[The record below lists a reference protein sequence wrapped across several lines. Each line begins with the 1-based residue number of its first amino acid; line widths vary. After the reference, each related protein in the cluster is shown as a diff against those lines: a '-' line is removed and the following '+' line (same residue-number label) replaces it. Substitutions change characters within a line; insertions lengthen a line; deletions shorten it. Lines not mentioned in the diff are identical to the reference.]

1 MAFDPV
7 SFNAESV
14 IQAALGDIG
23 VVSLEDGQTVSP
35 AQGQDGLRR
44 LNAMISSWSI
54 HRLAI
59 PFISREV
66 FNVVALQSTYTVG
79 PGGDFDTIRPTQ
91 ITGASLL
98 LNSST
103 PPIEIPNGILT
114 DNMYEA
120 IAIKG
125 LTALLWTS
133 AYFNPLYA
141 SGLASIFLW
150 PTPTTADNDFV
161 LYRGDQVQGF
171 SNLTTAASFPPGYF
185 EAFEYQLALRLAIPY
200 GQQPS
205 QGLQRMA
212 AEAFATIKREN
223 YKMNDAQLDPAWTHD
238 QRGWYNILTGTG
250 GGS

>member
-7 SFNAESV
+7 SFNALSV
-14 IQAALGDIG
+14 IQASLGDLG
-23 VVSLEDGQTVSP
+23 VVSLEDGQEVTT

-59 PFISREV
+59 PFIDREV
-66 FNVVALQSTYTVG
+66 FNVVANQSTYTVG
-79 PGGDFDTIRPTQ
+79 PGGNFDTIRPTQ
-91 ITGASLL
+91 VTGASLL
-98 LNSST
+98 LNSSS

-120 IAIKG
+120 LAIKD
-125 LTALLWTS
+125 LTATLWTS
-133 AYFNPLYA
+133 VYFNPTYA
-141 SGLASIFLW
+141 TGLASIFLW

-171 SNLTTAASFPPGYF
+171 SNLTTAQDFPPGYF
-185 EAFEYQLALRLAIPY
+185 EAFEYNLAKRLAIPY
-200 GQQPS
+200 GIAVSPDLARS
-205 QGLQRMA
+205 A
-212 AEAFATIKREN
+212 AESFATIKREN
-223 YKMNDAQLDPAWTHD
+223 YKLNDAMLDPAWTHD

>member
-7 SFNAESV
+7 QFNAESV

-23 VVSLEDGQTVSP
+23 VVSLEDGQVVSP

-66 FNVVALQSTYTVG
+66 FNVVANQSTYTVG

-98 LNSST
+98 LNSSS
-103 PPIEIPNGILT
+103 PVVEIPLGMLT
-114 DNMYEA
+114 DDMYEA
-120 IAIKG
+120 LQIKT
-125 LTALLWTS
+125 LTNLLFTNC
-133 AYFNPLYA
+133 YFNPTYA
-141 SGLASIFLW
+141 AGLAQIFLW

-171 SNLTTAASFPPGYF
+171 TNLTTAQSFPPGYF
-185 EAFEYQLALRLAIPY
+185 EAFEYNLALRLSVPY
-200 GQQPS
+200 GQTPS
-205 QGLQRMA
+205 PELSRMA
-212 AEAFATIKREN
+212 AQSFATIKREN
-223 YKMNDAQLDPAWTHD
+223 YKMNDAAIDPSWTHD
-238 QRGWYNILTGTG
+238 RRGWYNILTGTG

>member
-7 SFNAESV
+7 EFNAKSV
-14 IQAALGDIG
+14 IQAALGDLG
-23 VVSLEDGQTVSP
+23 VISLEDGQVVTP

-66 FNVVALQSTYTVG
+66 FTVVSNQSTYTVG

-91 ITGASLL
+91 VTGGALL
-98 LNSST
+98 LNNSS
-103 PPIEIPNGILT
+103 PPIEIPLGLMTDDMYQANQIKDLT
-114 DNMYEA
+114 STLFTNY
-120 IAIKG
+120 
-125 LTALLWTS
+125 
-133 AYFNPLYA
+133 YFNPTYA
-141 SGLASIFLW
+141 AGLASIFLW

-171 SNLTTAASFPPGYF
+171 ANLTTASFFPPGYF
-185 EAFEYQLALRLAIPY
+185 EAFEYQLAKRLAVPY
-200 GQQPS
+200 GVAVSPD
-205 QGLQRMA
+205 LARMA
-212 AEAFATIKREN
+212 TEAFSTIKREN
-223 YKMNDAQLDPAWTHD
+223 YKLNDAQLDPAWTHD
-238 QRGWYNILTGTG
+238 HRGYYNILTGTG